1 MVVDWME
8 KGKVVSI
15 EDRIPKLKQQR
26 RKKANRR
33 VILLLFI
40 FFSLIVCVVYF
51 QSPLSHVKTVIV
63 NGNELYRKEELLSLI
78 GITDSTNIWK
88 VDEESIEQKLEKL
101 PEIKSANVKIKL
113 PHTVIIHVKEY
124 KRIAYI
130 VKEESYLPVL
140 ENGEILKTEKTTEL
154 PVSAPL
160 LIGFSEGGVLEE
172 MIFNLQNLPEEV
184 INSISEI
191 HHKPKKTDAYRIILY
206 MNDGFEVHATL
217 RSFAEK
223 MVHYPSIV
231 SQLDP
236 EKKGII
242 DLEVGSYF
250 KAFDE
255 EGAENVEDQE
265 IDEGEG

>member
-1 MVVDWME
+1 MD
-8 KGKVVSI
+8 KGKIVSI

-33 VILLLFI
+33 VILLLLL
-40 FFSLIVCVVYF
+40 FFSLIACVVYF
-51 QSPLSHVKTVIV
+51 QSPLSHVKKVKV
-63 NGNELYRKEELLSLI
+63 NGNEVYPKEELLSLI
-78 GITDSTNIWK
+78 SMTKSTNIWK
-88 VDEESIEQKLEKL
+88 VDEEAIEDKLRKL

-113 PHTVIIHVKEY
+113 PHTVIINVKEY

-130 VKEESYLPVL
+130 VKESSYLPVL
-140 ENGEILKTEKTTEL
+140 ENGEILKSEQTADL

-160 LIGFSEGGVLEE
+160 LIGFSEGDVLEE
-172 MIFNLQNLPEEV
+172 MIFSLQILPEEV

-191 HHKPKKTDAYRIILY
+191 HYKPKKTDAYRIVLY
-206 MNDGFEVHATL
+206 MNDGFEVSATL

-223 MVHYPSIV
+223 MAHYPSIV

-236 EKKGII
+236 DKKGVI

-255 EGAENVEDQE
+255 EGTKNAEKE
-265 IDEGEG
+265 